1 MMMMQYIKKEDAK
14 NFIESRNKLL
24 GFVVVAFSIVMGVI
38 YLNIVPR
45 MVELFMDTGR
55 VLPTL
60 VKFAPILTG
69 VLLIIAVALS
79 IRFFTTKINEVD
91 FQQKLQNYKEGEMI
105 RAGEILDMTNTYMT
119 LGFVGISMLLFI
131 LTFIVPLYSI

>member
-1 MMMMQYIKKEDAK
+1 MMMQYIKKEDAK